1 MRHIPLCLVVPFV
14 LACGPSGIVGID
26 NIRGRGPT
34 EPDTTRGRG
43 PAEPAIPVSLDAMK
57 GAWDYTASFVTA
69 RGSATCEISGVV
81 ITVGGDPHASEI
93 LGGGWPYTFDA
104 EASGGTLGCTGD
116 GIEDFVQD
124 LAPTPVEL
132 VVGVLWF
139 RFDFTISTPLGS
151 RRLEHA
157 GIDRP
162 TQSPWTR
169 RRDNLRV
176 YLIPEVGLI
185 RLQTNDRDGSGQF
198 TVVNP

>member
-1 MRHIPLCLVVPFV
+1 MSRLVKLFV
-14 LACGPSGIVGID
+14 LAQVLANAACDLPVGVDPEIF
-26 NIRGRGPT
+26 
-34 EPDTTRGRG
+34 
-43 PAEPAIPVSLDAMK
+43 PVSLDAMK
-57 GAWDYTASFVTA
+57 GTWDYAASFVTA
-69 RGSATCEISGVV
+69 TTVEGNSATCEISGVV
-81 ITVGGDPHASEI
+81 ITVGDAHGSEI
-93 LGGGWPYTFDA
+93 LGGGWPYSFDA

-116 GIEDFVQD
+116 GIEGFVQD

-151 RRLEHA
+151 MRLEHG

-169 RRDNLRV
+169 RRDHFRV
-176 YLIPEVGLI
+176 YLVGL
-185 RLQTNDRDGSGQF
+185 RTGTGQF

>member
-1 MRHIPLCLVVPFV
+1 MSRLSKLFV
-14 LACGPSGIVGID
+14 LAQVLANAACELPV
-26 NIRGRGPT
+26 
-34 EPDTTRGRG
+34 EP
-43 PAEPAIPVSLDAMK
+43 EISIPVSLDAMN
-57 GAWDYTASFVTA
+57 GTWDYAASFVTA
-69 RGSATCEISGVV
+69 TTSVKGDSATCEIAGVV
-81 ITVGGDPHASEI
+81 ITVGDAHGSEI

-116 GIEDFVQD
+116 GIEGFVQD

-151 RRLEHA
+151 MRLDHA
-157 GIDRP
+157 GINRP

-169 RRDNLRV
+169 RRDHFRV
-176 YLIPEVGLI
+176 YVNGL
-185 RLQTNDRDGSGQF
+185 LTGTGQF

>member
-1 MRHIPLCLVVPFV
+1 MRHVPLCLVVPFV

-26 NIRGRGPT
+26 NIRGRGP
-34 EPDTTRGRG
+34 
-43 PAEPAIPVSLDAMK
+43 AEPAIPVSLDAMK
-57 GAWDYTASFVTA
+57 GAWDYAASFVTA
-69 RGSATCEISGVV
+69 RGSATCEIAGVV
-81 ITVGGDPHASEI
+81 ITVGDAHSSEF
-93 LGGGWPYTFDA
+93 GFTEWPYTFDA

-157 GIDRP
+157 GIWRP

-169 RRDNLRV
+169 QGRLEV
-176 YLIPEVGLI
+176 SLILEASRI
-185 RLQTNDRDGSGQF
+185 RLQTRDRDGSGQF

>member
-1 MRHIPLCLVVPFV
+1 MSRLVKLFV
-14 LACGPSGIVGID
+14 LAQVLANAACEPLVGVD
-26 NIRGRGPT
+26 P
-34 EPDTTRGRG
+34 EKS
-43 PAEPAIPVSLDAMK
+43 IPVSLDAMK
-57 GAWDYTASFVTA
+57 GTWDYAASIVTA
-69 RGSATCEISGVV
+69 TTVVGNSATCEIAGVV
-81 ITVGGDPHASEI
+81 ITVGDHHGSE
-93 LGGGWPYTFDA
+93 LGFTEWPYSFDA

-116 GIEDFVQD
+116 GIEGFVQD

-151 RRLEHA
+151 MRLDHA

-169 RRDNLRV
+169 RRDHFRV
-176 YLIPEVGLI
+176 YLIGL
-185 RLQTNDRDGSGQF
+185 RTGSGQF

>member
-1 MRHIPLCLVVPFV
+1 MRRIMSLFLAFPFV

-26 NIRGRGPT
+26 NI
-34 EPDTTRGRG
+34 RGRG

-81 ITVGGDPHASEI
+81 ITVGGDPHASGI
-93 LGGGWPYTFDA
+93 FGQGWPYTFDA

-116 GIEDFVQD
+116 GIEGFVQD

-151 RRLEHA
+151 MRLDHA

-169 RRDNLRV
+169 RRDHFRV
-176 YLIPEVGLI
+176 YLNGL
-185 RLQTNDRDGSGQF
+185 RTGSGQF

>member
-1 MRHIPLCLVVPFV
+1 MRRVSLCLVVPFV
-14 LACGPSGIVGID
+14 LACGPSGIVGIN
-26 NIRGRGPT
+26 NIREYT
-34 EPDTTRGRG
+34 EPETS
-43 PAEPAIPVSLDAMK
+43 IPVSLDAMK
-57 GAWDYTASFVTA
+57 GTWDYAASFVTA

-81 ITVGGDPHASEI
+81 ITVGDAHGSE
-93 LGGGWPYTFDA
+93 LGFTEWPYSFDA

-116 GIEDFVQD
+116 GIEGFVQD

-151 RRLEHA
+151 MRLDHR
-157 GIDRP
+157 GINRP

-169 RRDNLRV
+169 RRDYFDV
-176 YLIPEVGLI
+176 YLMGLP
-185 RLQTNDRDGSGQF
+185 NGSGRQF